1 MNRKER
7 IAALGK
13 ALAAVESAIIQTE
26 NALKVAFTIEDVL
39 SLTSQLADLKAQRQS
54 IQFQLANLE
63 AAESEVTA
71 ISPEGVAKLKELSGE
86 MDKAILNR
94 AAVAATID
102 FANALLVKIAEL
114 RKAAA

>member
-39 SLTSQLADLKAQRQS
+39 SL
-54 IQFQLANLE
+54 
-63 AAESEVTA
+63 
-71 ISPEGVAKLKELSGE
+71 P
-86 MDKAILNR
+86 
-94 AAVAATID
+94 
-102 FANALLVKIAEL
+102 
-114 RKAAA
+114 